1 MDVMPSSDLL
11 ATILSVLNFLFTHE
25 ISSQRTHFNS
35 MTFLLVTDIGIS
47 LF

>member
-1 MDVMPSSDLL
+1 MDVMPSGDLL

-25 ISSQRTHFNS
+25 ISITTRTIEQHD
-35 MTFLLVTDIGIS
+35 FLLVTDVVIS